1 MGMKWPSLPSFHAHA
16 HVLGRGKVGSGA
28 QRGACSCKFCLKYL
42 FPSAIC
48 DTPIKQE
55 LLYGARMKHEA

>member
-1 MGMKWPSLPSFHAHA
+1 MGMEGPSLPSFDA
-16 HVLGRGKVGSGA
+16 HVLGREEVGSGA
-28 QRGACSCKFCLKYL
+28 QREACSCKFCVKYL
-42 FPSAIC
+42 FRSATC